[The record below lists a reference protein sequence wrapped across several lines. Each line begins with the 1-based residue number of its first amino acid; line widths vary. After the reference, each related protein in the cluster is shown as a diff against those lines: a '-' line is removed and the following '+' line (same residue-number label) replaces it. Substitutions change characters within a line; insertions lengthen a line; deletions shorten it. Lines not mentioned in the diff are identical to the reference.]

1 MLKKRGLINPKETKR
16 RVKAARSVRLRA
28 TRELKVADFGDLVQ
42 FDSKHFNLP
51 WGDKRFQITAIDVL
65 GKRKISRTYSHL
77 SSRKARDFFLLV
89 QEKFPF
95 QIKRAQSDNGSEF
108 AGEFDDLLQE
118 LGIPHYFIYPNCPK
132 QNSCVERAIQTD
144 LKEFYQNC
152 NFADTIEEQNRLL
165 EEWDETYNS
174 YRPHQAI
181 GYLTPDEFYQK
192 RQSAIIKPL
201 RVAYLLDLSAVYHV
215 MNQNTKL
222 TNRTNCINITFE
234 YKLE

>member
-77 SSRKARDFFLLV
+77 SSRKPGISSCLCKKSSHSKLKEPRATMDRSLQVSLTIFCKSLAFHIILSTRTV
-89 QEKFPF
+89 QSRTRVLK
-95 QIKRAQSDNGSEF
+95 
-108 AGEFDDLLQE
+108 
-118 LGIPHYFIYPNCPK
+118 
-132 QNSCVERAIQTD
+132 RAIQTD

-215 MNQNTKL
+215 MNQN
-222 TNRTNCINITFE
+222 NIC
-234 YKLE
+234 